1 MVDGSNMYMFMRK
14 IFTKIMVCAA
24 ALFAFAA
31 CGDPEAQRLEKIAG
45 EWHYTSV
52 ESGVEIDIYLG
63 LYTDYT
69 FELYQKVGDGPHY
82 LYKGKFAYDGNVL
95 AGTYSDYTPW
105 AHDYKVS
112 VSGGSLTLTSVTMP
126 DYSMDFK
133 KESIPQ
139 SVRTHFMP
147 VTKADETDERIPIL

>member
-1 MVDGSNMYMFMRK
+1 MVDGSKMNIFMRK

-31 CGDPEAQRLEKIAG
+31 CGDPEAERLEQVTG
-45 EWHYTSV
+45 EWHYTAE
-52 ESGVEIDIYLG
+52 ESGVEIDVYLG

-82 LYKGKFAYDGNVL
+82 LYKGNFAYDGDVL
-95 AGTYSDYTPW
+95 TGTYSDYTPW
-105 AHDYKVS
+105 AQDYKVS
-112 VSGGSLTLTSVTMP
+112 KSGNTMTLTSATNP
-126 DYSMDFK
+126 DYKLSFT

-139 SVRTHFMP
+139 SVRTHYMP
-147 VTKADETDERIPIL
+147 VTKSEDQVLPIL

>member
-1 MVDGSNMYMFMRK
+1 MVDGSKMDMFMRK

-31 CGDPEAQRLEKIAG
+31 CGDPEVERLEKIVG
-45 EWHYTSV
+45 EWHYTTE
-52 ESGVEIDIYLG
+52 ESGVEIDVYLG

-82 LYKGKFAYDGNVL
+82 LYKGKFAYDGDVL
-95 AGTYSDYTPW
+95 TGTYSDYTPW
-105 AHDYKVS
+105 AQDYKVS
-112 VSGGSLTLTSVTMP
+112 KSGNTMTLTSATNP
-126 DYSMDFK
+126 DYKLSFT

-139 SVRTHFMP
+139 SVRTHYMP
-147 VTKADETDERIPIL
+147 VTKSEDQVLPIL